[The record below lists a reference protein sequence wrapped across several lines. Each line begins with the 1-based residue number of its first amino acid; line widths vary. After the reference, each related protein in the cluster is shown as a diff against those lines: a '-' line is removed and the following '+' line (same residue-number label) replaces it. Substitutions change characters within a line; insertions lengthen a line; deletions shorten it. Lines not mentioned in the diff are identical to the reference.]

1 MYKRMIDGTRWVAKK
16 GNTWIFEITKVEI
29 MIAETMIV
37 ETMIVDLT
45 IMNTI
50 MVFEIVKTLWALK
63 SSEIF
68 VS

>member
-1 MYKRMIDGTRWVAKK
+1 MIDWTRWVAKK
-16 GNTWIFEITKVEI
+16 GKTWIVEITKVEI

-50 MVFEIVKTLWALK
+50 MVFEIVDTPGY
-63 SSEIF
+63 
-68 VS
+68 